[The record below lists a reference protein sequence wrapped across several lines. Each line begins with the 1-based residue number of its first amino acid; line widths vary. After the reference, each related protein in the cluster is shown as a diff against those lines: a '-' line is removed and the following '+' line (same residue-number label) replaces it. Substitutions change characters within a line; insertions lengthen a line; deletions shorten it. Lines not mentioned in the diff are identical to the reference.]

1 MQTFVGI
8 YQISISP
15 EADNGAFEE
24 IMRADV
30 FPTVGVG
37 KSTRGGM
44 VTAQYLSKCEPLGS
58 ENDYSWI
65 VHWENMGGSPF
76 GSANGP
82 ADPAPKLEAFGAKTS
97 FTRYVVIA
105 EETS

>member
-1 MQTFVGI
+1 MQTFIGI

-15 EADNGAFEE
+15 DADSEAFEE
-24 IMRADV
+24 VMRTDV
-30 FPTVGVG
+30 FPTVSVG

-44 VTAQYLSKCEPLGS
+44 VLAQYLSKNHSPDS
-58 ENDYSWI
+58 ENDYAWI
-65 VHWENMGGSPF
+65 VHWEGSPL
-76 GSANGP
+76 GSGIAP

-97 FTRYVVIA
+97 FTRYVLIA